1 MGKELYEEFHTFRK
15 SIRDMDAVLAKV
27 PHPPDWTIRG
37 TLFAPT
43 ETSQIQ
49 ESACAQPVSTALQL
63 ASMQLLF
70 SWGIVPSFVVGHS
83 SGEVA
88 AAFAAGHITEAEAI
102 VAAFYR
108 GYCNGINK
116 LDGAMMAVGMGSEE
130 GQAEIEKANF
140 GGKVVVACVNS
151 PVSITMSGD
160 ASAVATLA
168 QDLQSRG
175 IFARKLGT
183 GGKAYHSHHM
193 KALGPEL
200 ERLIPIASK
209 DLPNSTRLKTGA
221 TFVSTVTGKPKS
233 EGINAT
239 YWKTNMESPVLFS
252 QAADY
257 IIRQGDVHLLE
268 IGPHSALELPLK
280 QVRSKAR
287 KDSLPYSNSLT
298 RGQNA
303 VECILSLI
311 GRLFL
316 HGYPVPFS
324 TVNNA
329 ERSSTYPFLMH
340 RVVNSFSICMNLKIE
355 QVSIFLNSLP
365 ITLYL
370 VDCFEAKWAAVLTT
384 RLLQVLQRSLRASLP
399 IHKSTIISF
408 GTSLVSLAKPAPGNI
423 LVTSFSVL
431 TFLEVTARH
440 FHGEMFSKLTHF
452 HGLMATSLKMPLFF
466 PAHAIWRWL
475 SRQFRRHYR

>member
-1 MGKELYEEFHTFRK
+1 MGKELYEEFATFRK
-15 SIRDMDAVLAKV
+15 SIHDMDAVLAKV
-27 PHPPDWTIRG
+27 PHPPNWTIRE
-37 TLFAPT
+37 TLFAPA

-63 ASMQLLF
+63 ASMELLY
-70 SWGIVPSFVVGHS
+70 SWGIVPNYVVGHS

-130 GQAEIEKANF
+130 GQAEIENAGF
-140 GGKVVVACVNS
+140 QGQVVVACVNS

-160 ASAVATLA
+160 AAAIGTLA

-175 IFARKLGT
+175 KFARKLAT

-200 ERLIPIASK
+200 ERLIPVASK

-221 TFVSTVTGKPKS
+221 TFVSSVTGKPKS

-280 QVRSKAR
+280 QIRSKAK

-298 RGQNA
+298 RGKNA
-303 VECILSLI
+303 VECILGLM

-324 TVNNA
+324 TVNA
-329 ERSSTYPFLMH
+329 SERQSTYPLTLH
-340 RVVNSFSICMNLKIE
+340 TLYIHSSNCMNSKSVKI
-355 QVSIFLNSLP
+355 FKLP
-365 ITLYL
+365 PKSFMIR
-370 VDCFEAKWAAVLTT
+370 V
-384 RLLQVLQRSLRASLP
+384 RL
-399 IHKSTIISF
+399 
-408 GTSLVSLAKPAPGNI
+408 
-423 LVTSFSVL
+423 
-431 TFLEVTARH
+431 
-440 FHGEMFSKLTHF
+440 
-452 HGLMATSLKMPLFF
+452 
-466 PAHAIWRWL
+466 
-475 SRQFRRHYR
+475 